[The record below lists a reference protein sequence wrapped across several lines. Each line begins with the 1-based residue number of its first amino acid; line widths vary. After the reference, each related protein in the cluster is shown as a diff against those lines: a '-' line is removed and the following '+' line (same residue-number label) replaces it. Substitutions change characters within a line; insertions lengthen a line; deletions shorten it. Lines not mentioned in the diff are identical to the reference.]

1 MNMIDSKMADALND
15 QINAE
20 LYSSYLYLAM
30 AADLSSR
37 NFNGFAQWMRV
48 QAQEELIHAM
58 KLYDYLIQRGGAVRL
73 AQVDAPATSWDSVLS
88 AFEDAYEHEKY
99 VTGRINSL
107 VDLAEELRDHATRS
121 FLQWFVDEQ
130 VEEEATADEV
140 VGKLRMVSDSG
151 NGMLMMDRDLG
162 ARAPL
167 LVASDDE
174 D

>member
-1 MNMIDSKMADALND
+1 MIDSKMADALND

-30 AADLSSR
+30 AADFSSR